1 MKDSL
6 SFTFQLPSV
15 LVIHFL
21 LQIKQNF
28 LQFHIIRMSNSFFH
42 CSFILTQQNHQ
53 RRITFEDLFQNS
65 CLRFKRRILRQVLH
79 YHSTRNNHLAATSIT
94 IGNHLQKCT
103 FASTVDTNNTYFV
116 PFFYVKVYIFKQ
128 NSVPITKGQIFST

>member
-1 MKDSL
+1 MKHSF

-28 LQFHIIRMSNSFFH
+28 LQLYIIRMSNCFFYR
-42 CSFILTQQNHQ
+42 SLILTQQNHQ
-53 RRITFEDLFQNS
+53 RRITFKDLFQNS
-65 CLRFKRRILRQVLH
+65 CLRFKRRVLRQVFH
-79 YHSTRNNHLAATSIT
+79 YHSSGNGQLTTTSIT
-94 IGNHLQKCT
+94 IGNHLQKST
-103 FASTVDTNNTYFV
+103 LASTVDTNDTYFV

-128 NSVPITKGQIFST
+128 NSVPITKGQIFSI